1 MVGSQMQHAQRASG
15 EKAALGRLDAA
26 RKDFLEIV
34 RAKQNSPSTQFGGY
48 SSMQEEEK
56 T

>member
-34 RAKQNSPSTQFGGY
+34 RAKQNGQVHSVWWIF
-48 SSMQEEEK
+48 K
-56 T
+56 